1 MNAIIIRPAPSGKVY
16 VVWHGHPICDEDGGL
31 RYFNTEEEVRDTLER
46 CDLVLT
52 AVGDATLQKLA
63 RSRHGQATR
72 IDLAHSYSRNGGAP
86 GVERKVGSAEDAAEE
101 MVTGDFANDRT
112 LLGNKRG
119 RSECARQV
127 GADPLCFEA

>member
-1 MNAIIIRPAPSGKVY
+1 MNAIIIRPATSGKVY

-52 AVGDATLQKLA
+52 ADGVRRCKKLA

-72 IDLAHSYSRNGGAP
+72 IDLAHSHSRNGGAP
-86 GVERKVGSAEDAAEE
+86 WVERRVGSAEDAA
-101 MVTGDFANDRT
+101 GKRFLAISRT
-112 LLGNKRG
+112 AER
-119 RSECARQV
+119 
-127 GADPLCFEA
+127 F